1 MNTRQNSMKMLKLP
15 HTLVQTS
22 LGAVADRNLTK
33 S

>member
-15 HTLVQTS
+15 QTLVQTS
-22 LGAVADRNLTK
+22 LGAVADRNVTK